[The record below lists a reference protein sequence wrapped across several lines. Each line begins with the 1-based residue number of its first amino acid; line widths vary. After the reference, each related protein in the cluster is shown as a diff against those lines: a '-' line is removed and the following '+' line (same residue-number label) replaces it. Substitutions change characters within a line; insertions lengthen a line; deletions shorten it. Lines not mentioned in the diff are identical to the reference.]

1 MTVFDLNFAIE
12 HIPDVLQGVPI
23 TLLIAAVSIIIGS
36 IIGLGLALSRI
47 YKVVLLNQLT
57 IGFVSII
64 RGTPLLVQ
72 LYVFFY
78 GIPELF
84 DWINATW
91 ETQWNADNISPIW
104 YAFIVYSMNAAAYT
118 TEIFRASLNSVA
130 AGQMEACHSVGMT
143 TWQGL
148 RRIIFPQMIVMA
160 LPNMGNIFINLIK
173 STSLAFAVKVV
184 EIMAISK
191 MIANQGYN
199 FLEMYLVASIIYW
212 IICLLLELLLYTL
225 EKYMSSYKYK
235 LPNMPV
241 SKVSGTVS

>member
-1 MTVFDLNFAIE
+1 MPVFDMTFAIE
-12 HIPDVLQGVPI
+12 HFPEVLKGVPI
-23 TLLIAAVSIIIGS
+23 TLLIAAVSIVIGS
-36 IIGLGLALSRI
+36 LFGLGMALSRI
-47 YKVVLLNQLT
+47 YRVPILNQCT
-57 IGFVSII
+57 TVFVSFI

-78 GIPELF
+78 GIPELL
-84 DWINATW
+84 DWVNATW
-91 ETQWNADNISPIW
+91 ETKWDADNISPLW

-118 TEIFRASLNSVA
+118 TEIFRASLNSIS

-148 RRIIFPQMIVMA
+148 RRVVFPQMIVMA

-212 IICLLLELLLYTL
+212 IVCLLLELIFYYL
-225 EKYMSSYKYK
+225 EKNMSAHKYK
-235 LPNMPV
+235 PTTIT
-241 SKVSGTVS
+241 G

>member
-1 MTVFDLNFAIE
+1 MIFDLNFALE
-12 HIPDVLQGVPI
+12 HFPDVLQGVPI
-23 TLLIAAVSIIIGS
+23 TLLIAVVSIVIGS
-36 IIGLGLALSRI
+36 LIGLGMALSRV
-47 YKVVLLNQLT
+47 YKVPVLSQFT
-57 IGFVSII
+57 TVFVSFI

-78 GIPELF
+78 GIPELL
-84 DWINATW
+84 DWINTTW
-91 ETQWNADNISPIW
+91 ETTWNADHISPLW
-104 YAFIVYSMNAAAYT
+104 YAFVVYSMNAAAYT
-118 TEIFRASLNSVA
+118 TEIFRASLNSIA

-148 RRIIFPQMIVMA
+148 RRVVFPQMIVMA

-212 IICLLLELLLYTL
+212 VVCLLLELVFYYL
-225 EKYMSSYKYK
+225 EKYMSAHKRKPSA
-235 LPNMPV
+235 V
-241 SKVSGTVS
+241 TS

>member
-1 MTVFDLNFAIE
+1 MTVFNIQFAIE
-12 HIPDVLQGVPI
+12 HFPEVLKGVPI
-23 TLLIAAVSIIIGS
+23 ILSIAAVSIIIGS
-36 IIGLGLALSRI
+36 VIGLGLALTRV
-47 YKVVLLNQLT
+47 YKVPFLQQLT
-57 IGFVSII
+57 IVYVSFI

-78 GIPELF
+78 GVPELL
-84 DWINATW
+84 DWANKTF
-91 ETQWNADNISPIW
+91 TTTWNADNISPMW

-118 TEIFRASLNSVA
+118 TEIFRAAINSIAV
-130 AGQMEACHSVGMT
+130 GQMEACHSVGMT

-148 RRIIFPQMIVMA
+148 RRVIFPQMFEMA

-199 FLEMYLVASIIYW
+199 FLEMYSVAAIIYW
-212 IICLLLELLLYTL
+212 IICLLLELLFYYL
-225 EKYMSSYKYK
+225 EKNVGKHRRK
-235 LPNMPV
+235 TAAVAN
-241 SKVSGTVS
+241 